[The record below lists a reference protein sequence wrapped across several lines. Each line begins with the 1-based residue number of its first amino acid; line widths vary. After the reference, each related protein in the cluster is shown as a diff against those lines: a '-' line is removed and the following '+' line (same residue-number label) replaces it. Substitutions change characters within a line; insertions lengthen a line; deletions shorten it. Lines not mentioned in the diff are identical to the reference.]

1 LSAEVAEAMSKRGP
15 KADLVTFSGIGHAP
29 ALMSND
35 QIETVAQ
42 WLARQP

>member
-1 LSAEVAEAMSKRGP
+1 LSAAVADAMCKRGP
-15 KADLVTFSGIGHAP
+15 KADLATFEGIGHAP
-29 ALMSND
+29 ALMSSE